1 MNFVYMLRF
10 LTNVTELEN
19 EAHVYQIPS
28 EAGAPQSPM
37 EQLSPRPVS
46 RQPVRGIRERWT

>member
-19 EAHVYQIPS
+19 VAHVYQIPS
-28 EAGAPQSPM
+28 EAEDSSATHGTAWPQSY
-37 EQLSPRPVS
+37 V
-46 RQPVRGIRERWT
+46 